1 MIMLC
6 LAGFWAI
13 KNIPSSLDPPQPQ
26 VVVYVDVTWPGA
38 SAEDVEQLVTNP
50 IEQQLYTLNDL
61 EDLVSWSQNGS
72 ARVLVWFQFDADIGQ
87 ALDEVKQRVANIRN
101 LPPDIE
107 PPVVYRRAD
116 TEPVASLLIKG
127 GDSVTELI
135 PIVRDMEA
143 DLLARGIA
151 EIRYNGLPEEEIA
164 VLVDGKR
171 LHELELTLDDLAALI
186 GRMSQ
191 DVPAGTV
198 GRAQGLYQLRSLEK
212 RRDVRSFEDMT
223 IEIGDRLVRLGD
235 IAVIDKRARE
245 GQPEVSQQGRPAI
258 EMILYRLTTED
269 AYLADRIVD
278 GWLAD
283 TRESL
288 PPSIEVDIT
297 QDVWRLLGA
306 QLDMVVGNGLSGLVL
321 VILTLFLFLNGR
333 VGFWVMVGIPI
344 SFLGGLAIFYG
355 VFGQG
360 ISIIAMIAF
369 IMSLGIVV
377 DDAIVVGEQTAT
389 EFENGKTP
397 AEAAVAG
404 AKRMW
409 VPVATS
415 SLTTLAAFI
424 PMLIIGGEMGAAIL
438 ALPTALLCIILASLV
453 ECFLVLPGHLRTSL
467 ARHKPPGPDSFRAR
481 FDARFMRFRDETFQ
495 PLLTRALEHPGA
507 TVTAALASMVV
518 AVSLVASQHL
528 GVNLVTGFDFESL
541 TAEVE
546 FSSSATESEKKAFL
560 EHLEAKLADTNASF
574 ASANV
579 SGWVRRTNRAYFDEE
594 AKSGVQFAS
603 IRADYVY
610 EEERTAD
617 PQLFANLWRD
627 SIERPPFVERFHLG
641 VEGGQNNGLPDITL
655 VLRGENL
662 DQLKQASEELTD
674 VLAAYPGVSNVTDNL
689 PYGKEQLIFSVT
701 PAGNALGLTADS
713 VGRQL
718 RAAYSG
724 RRVQIFNEN
733 KSELE
738 VRVLLTDAERDD
750 LGQLLRYPI
759 RTSTGE
765 FVPLGNVATFT
776 SRRGIDV
783 IRHDDLRMAVSVS
796 ADVDAEKA
804 NKMAILGDV
813 NEVTIPRLTSQYG
826 VTTALS
832 GATERDQVIIDTMQ
846 LGGIITLVFIYLILA
861 WVFSSYLWPFA
872 IMLAIPFGITG
883 ALVGH
888 WLIGFEVGAMSLLA
902 FFSLTGI
909 VVNDSIVLISF
920 FKSNMSDGLS
930 LKDALARAVISRFRA
945 VVLTSLTTIAGLAP
959 LIFETSSL
967 DFFVAPIAITL
978 CFGLAFA
985 TLLVLLVIPA
995 FLLLLESARER
1006 LNRTG
1011 SKIGNFIPEL
1021 KPKRFATVGGTR
1033 GVEENNDADH

>member
-6 LAGFWAI
+6 LAGLWTI

-26 VVVYVDVTWPGA
+26 AVVYVDVAWPGA

-72 ARVLVWFQFDADIGQ
+72 TRVLARFQFDADLSQ

-101 LPPDIE
+101 LPVDIE

-116 TEPVASLLIKG
+116 TEPVSSLLVTG
-127 GDSVTELI
+127 GDSASELI
-135 PIVRDMEA
+135 PIVREMEA

-151 EIRYNGLPEEEIA
+151 QVRYNGLPEEEIA

-171 LHELELTLDDLAALI
+171 MHEIELTLDDLAALI

-212 RRDVRSFEDMT
+212 RRDARSFEDMT

-235 IAVIDKRARE
+235 IAIVDKRPRE

-258 EMILYRLTTED
+258 EMMLYRLTAED

-278 GWLAD
+278 GWLED
-283 TRESL
+283 TRGTL
-288 PPSIEVDIT
+288 PPSIDVEVT
-297 QDVWRLLGA
+297 QDIWRLLGA
-306 QLDMVVGNGLSGLVL
+306 QLDMVVKNGLSGLVL
-321 VILTLFLFLNGR
+321 VIMTLFLFLNGR
-333 VGFWVMVGIPI
+333 VGLWVMVGIPV

-355 VFGQG
+355 VFDQG
-360 ISIIAMIAF
+360 ISIIALIAF

-397 AEAAVAG
+397 AQAAVDG

-415 SLTTLAAFI
+415 SLTTLAAFV
-424 PMLIIGGEMGAAIL
+424 PLLIMGGEMGAAIL
-438 ALPTALLCIILASLV
+438 ALPTALLCFILASLV
-453 ECFLVLPGHLRTSL
+453 ECFLVLPGHMRTTLGRYKAPAPS
-467 ARHKPPGPDSFRAR
+467 SFRAR
-481 FDARFMRFRDETFQ
+481 FDARFLRFRDETFA
-495 PLLTRALEHPGA
+495 PLLKRALDHPGA
-507 TVTAALASMVV
+507 TVTGALASMVI
-518 AVSLVASQHL
+518 AVSLIASQHL
-528 GVNLVTGFDFESL
+528 GINLVTGFDFESL
-541 TAEVE
+541 SAEVE
-546 FSSSATESEKKAFL
+546 FSSSASDAEKAAFL
-560 EHLEAKLADTNASF
+560 EHLEASLDETNETIAGT
-574 ASANV
+574 NV
-579 SGWVRRTNRAYFDEE
+579 SGWVRRENRAYFDEE
-594 AKSGVQFAS
+594 YKSGVQFAS
-603 IRADYVY
+603 ISADYVY
-610 EEERTAD
+610 EEQRTTD
-617 PQLFANLWRD
+617 PLSFANQWRD
-627 SIERPPFVERFHLG
+627 SVELPPFVERFHLG
-641 VEGGQNNGLPDITL
+641 VDGGQNNGLPDITL
-655 VLRGENL
+655 VLRGDDL
-662 DQLKQASEELTD
+662 DELKQASEELTD

-689 PYGKEQLIFSVT
+689 PYGKEQLIFSLT
-701 PAGNALGLTADS
+701 PAGNALGLSSDA

-738 VRVLLTDAERDD
+738 VRVLLNDAERDD

-759 RTSTGE
+759 QTPNGD

-783 IRHDDLRMAVSVS
+783 IRHNDLRMAVSVS
-796 ADVDAEKA
+796 ADVDSEKA
-804 NKMAILGDV
+804 NKMAILKDV
-813 NEVTIPRLTSQYG
+813 NENTIPRLAAQYG
-826 VTTALS
+826 ITTALS
-832 GATERDQVIIDTMQ
+832 GATERDQLILETMQ
-846 LGGIITLVFIYLILA
+846 LGGLITLVFIYLILA

-883 ALVGH
+883 AIVGH
-888 WLIGFEVGAMSLLA
+888 WAMGFEIGAMSLLA

-920 FKSNMSDGLS
+920 FKSNVSEGMT
-930 LKDALARAVISRFRA
+930 LKDALTKAVIARFRA
-945 VVLTSLTTIAGLAP
+945 VILTSLTTIAGLAP
-959 LIFETSSL
+959 LIFETSSM
-967 DFFVAPIAITL
+967 DFYVAPIAITL

-995 FLLLLESARER
+995 FLLLLETGRNHFARVGARITQFLPNIPARLATESA
-1006 LNRTG
+1006 T
-1011 SKIGNFIPEL
+1011 SSAK
-1021 KPKRFATVGGTR
+1021 
-1033 GVEENNDADH
+1033 ENDNAAV